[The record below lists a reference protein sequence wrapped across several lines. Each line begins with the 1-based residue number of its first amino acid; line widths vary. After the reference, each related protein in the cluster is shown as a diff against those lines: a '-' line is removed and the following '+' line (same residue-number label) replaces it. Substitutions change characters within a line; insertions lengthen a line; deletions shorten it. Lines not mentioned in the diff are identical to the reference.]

1 MFSRSGFILVVVYL
15 FSFIAANQSSNTSL
29 QQKTQNNAKAI
40 VSLDTLRTS
49 ISLNGWNISLLERYH
64 HSLLNLPIDLEA
76 ESDKIKNLPGS
87 FEKIFLYSIVLKR
100 QGKFSEMF
108 DTLLAAFDF
117 HPSFYPYF
125 DELAF
130 AALATGRVS
139 FLENLLMNT
148 QKIGAAQLK
157 YLSGLLL
164 SASAKQKDA
173 LTAFQQADS
182 LEPNDKN
189 ILLKISNVYKSLG
202 NYQSSAEYLGKIKKL
217 SADNTTI
224 KPKLLLAEGTLFYL
238 SNNTKKAEEFYK
250 KALDAANQIGDKIS
264 QSKAFINLAICFD
277 ASGNFEDARI
287 FFKRG
292 IITAE
297 EVNDLESLALGYSE
311 LGVSCTFTNELVEAK
326 KSYLKSYELYKKS
339 GNSVRLAL
347 LSSNIGKLYLSFF
360 DYASALKCFEEG
372 IQFAGDD
379 KRSQVL
385 NLIGL
390 ADVYS
395 NLSNYSKAI
404 KYYREAQKLSAEMK
418 EVSLLTEIST
428 GLGALNFNL
437 DRFSNSEF
445 YYQYALELQTNSSN
459 LYFSAD
465 ICHKLGLIYFHMD
478 SLTAAETY
486 FKRSIEYSASS
497 KNYYAA
503 ALSYGDIAELY
514 YKTKRYSET
523 VNALAKAKSIA
534 VKHNWEHLLAQQ
546 NILLGNMSAEKKN
559 FEQAKNYY
567 QNALHLAQS
576 LNDFNLRILA
586 YHSLGKLY
594 YKANFIEAAESF
606 YKSGIS
612 LIEDVSRPLF
622 EESEVQIA
630 YFNSQRELY
639 DSYAQLLLNK
649 KRYKEAFEII
659 DKSRSRNTMQNLLNL
674 KLTSVI
680 KDENQIENLYELDW
694 MIHSGLYNDTQTDS
708 LKVQLQLLK
717 TSLIE
722 KHDELKSIIEPW
734 DNKVLDV
741 QKTLLP
747 GENFI
752 SMYSTNLMSYIFL
765 ITNNDFKSF
774 EINATASTI
783 SNLIKQI
790 SPYFEKE
797 AGSSY
802 FFNKDLFAFNAKAS
816 YELYTNI
823 FKSVIENIPQNE
835 KLIFSPSKEIIELP
849 IEFLITRYDSVESN
863 YDYTNKK
870 FLIEDYSISY
880 SPSASVYIEE
890 VQNYLSNDKKILIVG
905 DPSLDAQSEEFAE
918 RRGLLEDPIKSERG
932 LALLPLKYSTEE
944 VNKISR
950 IIKADRIL
958 TNKDATETNFKQKA
972 SLSRI
977 IHLSTHSLLYEKQ
990 PLILFSNFYDP
1001 ENDGFLEASEIV
1013 QLNLNSDL
1021 VVLSSCSSGLGEID
1035 ASEGIIGMT
1044 KSFFHAGVKS
1054 TVVSLWEVNDK
1065 YTSEL
1070 MTIFYRKLSE
1080 GYDKSESLRMAKIE
1094 FIKTYSAN
1102 PYFWAAF
1109 VLYGNINKIE
1119 IEQTSS
1125 VSKFFIVIICL
1136 ILISLLVLYFK
1147 QNKKLTQK
1155 ISNHE

>member
-1 MFSRSGFILVVVYL
+1 MFSRSGFILAVVYL
-15 FSFIAANQSSNTSL
+15 FSFIASNQSSNTSP
-29 QQKTQNNAKAI
+29 QQKTQNNTKAI

-49 ISLNGWNISLLERYH
+49 ISLNGWNISLLEYYH
-64 HSLLNLPIDLEA
+64 HSLLNFPIDLKA
-76 ESDKIKNLPGS
+76 ESEKIKNLPGR
-87 FEKIFLYSIVLKR
+87 FEKLFLHSIVLKR

-108 DTLLAAFDF
+108 DSLLAAFDL
-117 HPSFYPYF
+117 HPSFYSYF

-148 QKIGAAQLK
+148 QKIGGAQLK
-157 YLSGLLL
+157 YLSGLIL
-164 SASAKQKDA
+164 SSHANQSDA
-173 LTAFQQADS
+173 LSAFQQADS

-189 ILLKISNVYKSLG
+189 ILFKISNVYKSLG
-202 NYQSSAEYLGKIKKL
+202 NYQSSAEYLGKVKTL
-217 SADNTTI
+217 SADNLI
-224 KPKLLLAEGTLFYL
+224 LKPKLLLAEGTLFYL
-238 SNNTKKAEEFYK
+238 SNNTKKAEELYK
-250 KALDAANQIGDKIS
+250 KSLDAAIQSGDKIS
-264 QSKAFINLAICFD
+264 QAKASINLGICSD
-277 ASGNFEDARI
+277 ALGNFDDAHI
-287 FFKRG
+287 LFKKA
-292 IITAE
+292 INTAE
-297 EVNDLESLALGYSE
+297 EVNDLESAALGYSE
-311 LGVSCTFTNELVEAK
+311 LGVGYTFTNELIEAK
-326 KSYLKSYELYKKS
+326 KNYLKSYDLFKKL
-339 GNSVRLAL
+339 GNSIRLAL
-347 LSSNIGKLYLSFF
+347 LSSNIGKLYMNFF
-360 DYASALKCFEEG
+360 DYASAVKYFEEG

-404 KYYREAQKLSAEMK
+404 KYYREAQKLSGEIK

-445 YYQYALELQTNSSN
+445 YYQYALELQTSSSN
-459 LYFSAD
+459 LFFSAD
-465 ICHKLGLIYFHMD
+465 ICHKLGLVYFHMD
-478 SLTAAETY
+478 SLSEAETY

-497 KNYYAA
+497 NNHYAA

-514 YKTKRYSET
+514 YRTKRYSET

-534 VKHNWEHLLAQQ
+534 VKNNWEHLLAQQ
-546 NILLGNMSAEKKN
+546 NILLGNMSAEKEN

-567 QNALHLAQS
+567 QNALFLAQR

-594 YKANFIEAAESF
+594 HEANFIEAAESF

-622 EESEVQIA
+622 EESDVQIA
-630 YFNSQRELY
+630 YFNSRRELY
-639 DSYAQLLLNK
+639 DSYAKLLLDQ
-649 KRYKEAFEII
+649 KRYEEAFEII

-680 KDENQIENLYELDW
+680 KDEKLIEKLYELDW
-694 MIHSGLYNDTQTDS
+694 IINSGLYDNKITDS

-717 TSLIE
+717 TSLIG
-722 KHDELKSIIEPW
+722 KHEQLKSIIEPR
-734 DNKVLDV
+734 DYKVSDV
-741 QKTLLP
+741 EKTLLP

-752 SMYSTNLMSYIFL
+752 SMYSTNLMSCIFL
-765 ITNNDFKSF
+765 ITKNDFKFF
-774 EINATASTI
+774 EINVSASQI
-783 SNLIKQI
+783 SKLIRQV
-790 SPYFEKE
+790 SPYFDK
-797 AGSSY
+797 ATGSNY
-802 FFNKDLFAFNAKAS
+802 CFNKDLFAFNAKAS
-816 YELYTNI
+816 YELYANV
-823 FKSVIENIPQNE
+823 FKSVIENIPHKE
-835 KLIFSPSKEIIELP
+835 KLIFSPSKEMVELP

-870 FLIEDYSISY
+870 FLIEDYPISY
-880 SPSASVYIEE
+880 TPSASVYIEE
-890 VQNYLSNDKKILIVG
+890 SQNNLSNDKKVLIVG
-905 DPSLDAQSEEFAE
+905 GPNIDVQSEEFAE
-918 RRGLLEDPIKSERG
+918 RRGLLEEPIKSMRG
-932 LALLPLKYSTEE
+932 LALLPLKYSTDE
-944 VNKISR
+944 VNQISS
-950 IIKADRIL
+950 IIKTDKIL
-958 TNKDATETNFKQKA
+958 TNKDATETNFKQNA

-977 IHLSTHSLLYEKQ
+977 IHLATHSLLYKKQ

-1021 VVLSSCSSGLGEID
+1021 VVLSSCGSGLGEID
-1035 ASEGIIGMT
+1035 ASEGILGMT

-1070 MTIFYRKLSE
+1070 MKIFYRKLSE
-1080 GYDKSESLRMAKIE
+1080 GSDKSEALRLAKAE

-1125 VSKFFIVIICL
+1125 TKVFIVLICL
-1136 ILISLLVLYFK
+1136 IIIALLILFFRWR
-1147 QNKKLTQK
+1147 NKSYQK
-1155 ISNHE
+1155 A